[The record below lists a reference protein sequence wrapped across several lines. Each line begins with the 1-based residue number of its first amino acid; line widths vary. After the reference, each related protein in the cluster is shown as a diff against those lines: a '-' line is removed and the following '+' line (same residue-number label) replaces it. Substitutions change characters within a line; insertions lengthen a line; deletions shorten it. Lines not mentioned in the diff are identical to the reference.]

1 MFVSVPKGDAIFMKV
16 SFESFQH
23 PNQRIGCCIDS

>member
-16 SFESFQH
+16 SNNQSSYTENSFD
-23 PNQRIGCCIDS
+23 IYK